1 MNKAFFDTVR
11 RPLFGGRLTQGQ
23 VEGMQ
28 RIVQYGLDRGMSR
41 PDLAYVLAT
50 IHWETAR
57 WMHPIREGARRY
69 GPEYSDEAA
78 RRAVKSIYDK
88 GIIRTN
94 YSLPDGPYGQSYYGR
109 GLVQITWYDNY
120 LRLGKAIGIG
130 TALAKNPD
138 LALDWDTSLAIT
150 FVGMEQGLFTKY
162 SLAEVPDHMTSPAF
176 DRTDRKIIN
185 GDAHKYGDTIAGNAA
200 IFWKALETV
209 YGDS

>member
-1 MNKAFFDTVR
+1 MSKAFFDTVR

-23 VEGMQ
+23 VEGML
-28 RIVQYGLDRGMSR
+28 RIIAYGIARGMSR

-57 WMHPIREGARRY
+57 WMQPIREGARRY
-69 GPEYSDEAA
+69 GPKYSDAAA
-78 RRAVKSIYDK
+78 RRAVTAIYNK

-130 TALAKNPD
+130 TKLARNPD
-138 LALDWDTSLAIT
+138 LALEWDTSLAIT
-150 FVGMEQGLFTKY
+150 FVGMEKGLFTKY
-162 SLAEVPDHMTSPAF
+162 SLDEVPDRMTRPAF
-176 DRTDRKIIN
+176 DRTDRLIIN
-185 GDAHKYGDTIAGNAA
+185 GDAKKYGDRIAANAGV
-200 IFWKALETV
+200 FWKALETT
-209 YGDS
+209 YG